1 MLPQDAPFIR
11 PLTAAD
17 ISAVNALAREMRR
30 WFSPPDLR
38 EIDVL
43 LREDPSGW
51 VVGDAPGTIVG
62 FLLDARTSDPAMREV
77 AWMAVAEPWQG
88 RGVGSILLERLEG
101 AAGAAGI
108 RALEVSTV
116 AESAGYAPYE
126 ATRAFYHRRGF
137 VDVRVDPDYY
147 WPGGDRLVLRKV
159 LATGTTR

>member
-1 MLPQDAPFIR
+1 MFQQNAPFIR

-17 ISAVNALAREMRR
+17 TAAVNALAREMRR
-30 WFSPPDLR
+30 WFSPSDLR
-38 EIDVL
+38 DIATL
-43 LREDPSGW
+43 LSEDPSGW
-51 VVGDAPGTIVG
+51 AAVDALGTIVG
-62 FLLDARTSDPAMREV
+62 FLLDARTAEATMREV
-77 AWMAVAEPWQG
+77 AWMAVAEDWQG
-88 RGVGSILLERLEG
+88 RGAGSMLLDRLEG

-126 ATRAFYHRRGF
+126 ATRAFYHHRGF

-147 WPGGDRLVLRKV
+147 WPGGDRLVLRKA

>member
-1 MLPQDAPFIR
+1 MFPPDTPFVR
-11 PLTAAD
+11 PLTVAD
-17 ISAVNALAREMRR
+17 ISVVNALARQMRR

-51 VVGDAPGTIVG
+51 VAIDASGTMLG
-62 FLLDARTSDPAMREV
+62 FLLDARADNPATREV
-77 AWMAVAEPWQG
+77 AWMAVAEASQG
-88 RGVGSILLERLEG
+88 RGVGSMLLERLEE
-101 AAGAAGI
+101 AARAAGI

-126 ATRAFYHRRGF
+126 ATRAFYYRRGF

-147 WPGGDRLVLRKV
+147 WPGGDRLLLRKA
-159 LATGTTR
+159 LAIGTTR